1 MASPNV
7 DLFAKLLFFLC
18 RFNWNNLLFP
28 ISLIV
33 CRYIIPCGHV
43 WQKLL
48 NLQLDP
54 SAIAVC
60 AKVVMFSVIST
71 SRACKLHSLWFAWY
85 CNVPM
90 KLNWKATAGW
100 ENGLAAWKI
109 TWSRACNNEE
119 GPGDHVCFRGRSA
132 DRWPK
137 SVSGRPTVD
146 RCRSVVGRLSVTTFS
161 TREIAS
167 KMVEKFN
174 PSLNYNY
181 VFCQGT
187 TEFLL
192 GSLEIFQNP
201 GTILNPGT
209 ISEGLDLFWDHFGCT
224 QEPFWKPGTMSRLL
238 ESFRNPG
245 TILGP
250 LAPFRSGWNHLATA
264 GTRFRSTLLPFW
276 NHLRTLE
283 SFQNHWHYFQPWKTI
298 TEIRNVKKDK
308 WLRNRLWR
316 NHGRVS
322 YPRFTLHVGRKNR
335 GKATRRLYKPP
346 ASPGVHTAILRYG
359 VVKHLLWWPL
369 SKQ

>member
-18 RFNWNNLLFP
+18 RFNWNNWLFP

-71 SRACKLHSLWFAWY
+71 FRACKLHSLWFAWY
-85 CNVPM
+85 CNVPL

-174 PSLNYNY
+174 PSLNYTIMFSVRVQLNSY
-181 VFCQGT
+181 WDHWKYFRT
-187 TEFLL
+187 
-192 GSLEIFQNP
+192 LEPFWTLELFRK
-201 GTILNPGT
+201 GWTFFGT
-209 ISEGLDLFWDHFGCT
+209 ISDIHKNHFGNLQLCRDCWNHFGTLEPFWDHWHHFGAAGT
-224 QEPFWKPGTMSRLL
+224 IWQPLEPVFEALYYHFGTIWEPWNHSRTTGTI
-238 ESFRNPG
+238 FNPG
-245 TILGP
+245 RL
-250 LAPFRSGWNHLATA
+250 SQKY
-264 GTRFRSTLLPFW
+264 GTWKKTNGCETDCGAIMVGYLIRVLLCMW
-276 NHLRTLE
+276 DERIKGRQHGACTNHLRHPGFRLLSSDME
-283 SFQNHWHYFQPWKTI
+283 S
-298 TEIRNVKKDK
+298 
-308 WLRNRLWR
+308 
-316 NHGRVS
+316 
-322 YPRFTLHVGRKNR
+322 
-335 GKATRRLYKPP
+335 
-346 ASPGVHTAILRYG
+346 
-359 VVKHLLWWPL
+359 
-369 SKQ
+369 